1 MMFLLQSPST
11 TTAERNALFLILSF
25 VLLRVYGRLSGT
37 AAGAIIT
44 VTGVVVAAF
53 HAVGADG
60 IGVATGTSGGVTR
73 KSA

>member
-37 AAGAIIT
+37 AAGAIT